1 MKVLIING
9 SPNALGNTYEAATI
23 VESALKEHDLDV
35 EIYNLSNKHI
45 SYCNACSSCYKT
57 RDNKCIIK
65 DDLNDLIEKCIEADG
80 IILGAPIHYAD
91 ISGLA
96 KNAFDRLFYVS
107 SANGNIFRH
116 KVGASFVAVR
126 RTGGVNGYNTLN
138 NYLLYSEMLVAGS
151 TYWNVIYGQKPK
163 EVHGDAEGVVTL
175 QVMAD
180 NIAYLLKMKEA
191 TNIEAPAKRKKA
203 FTNFVRKDL
212 L

>member
-1 MKVLIING
+1 
-9 SPNALGNTYEAATI
+9 
-23 VESALKEHDLDV
+23 
-35 EIYNLSNKHI
+35 
-45 SYCNACSSCYKT
+45 
-57 RDNKCIIK
+57 
-65 DDLNDLIEKCIEADG
+65 
-80 IILGAPIHYAD
+80 
-91 ISGLA
+91 
-96 KNAFDRLFYVS
+96 
-107 SANGNIFRH
+107 ANGNIFRH